1 MSSFPQGTKPRLIQV
16 ALAEVGTA
24 ETGNNET
31 KYGKFMKADKLPWC
45 GSFLNWCADQAG
57 VKVPNVVSTRAGA
70 EAFQKRKQWHTTPKI
85 GDFVTLDLP
94 EGLKISTKTPIKQ
107 KIKFIPGQPYG
118 QVTWQIKLEEEGMKK
133 VTISRSNG
141 VTLSKEIRVR

>member
-1 MSSFPQGTKPRLIQV
+1 MTFPQGTLPRLIQV

-70 EAFQKRKQWHTTPKI
+70 EAFQKAKQWHT
-85 GDFVTLDLP
+85 
-94 EGLKISTKTPIKQ
+94 
-107 KIKFIPGQPYG
+107 
-118 QVTWQIKLEEEGMKK
+118 MKK
-133 VTISRSNG
+133 DLHAQSTMLKTTVFLEAQAARLI
-141 VTLSKEIRVR
+141 